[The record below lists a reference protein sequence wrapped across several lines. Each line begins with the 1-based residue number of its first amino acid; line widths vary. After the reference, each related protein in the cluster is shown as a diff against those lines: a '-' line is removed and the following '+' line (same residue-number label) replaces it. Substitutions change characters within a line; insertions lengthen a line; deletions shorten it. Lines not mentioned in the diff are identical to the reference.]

1 MEVLERA
8 MIERVADLIDRCRM
22 FERGHRVGVALSGGA
37 DSVCL
42 LHLLRELGPRWEL
55 KLEVLHLDHQLRGEE
70 SRGDAGFVR
79 EMAGEL
85 GLAAVVRAVDVRG
98 LSRESGENVEQA
110 GRRARREF
118 FLGMLRDGRLD
129 RVALGH
135 TRSDQAETVLFRFL
149 RGSGTAGLAGIR
161 PVTREGLVR
170 PLLEIDRSEVLDY
183 LRERG
188 IPWRED
194 SSNLDRSFAR
204 NRIRHELLP
213 ALARDWNP
221 ALRES
226 LARTAALAQDE
237 EAYWL
242 EAVGA
247 LAGTHLRVE
256 GRAVCVQTG
265 PLLALPRA
273 LARRL
278 IRRAI
283 ETARGDLRQIDF
295 PHVEQVLGL
304 AWGKKAHDRMQ
315 IPGLEVFRSYD
326 WLRLR
331 PSGHGREEDQ
341 DYQFVVSVPGEY
353 RIPGSPKTIELELV
367 ELPVAGNGPDKLK
380 LIPRQGPDSGYT
392 RGESELDWSRIS
404 GVLQLRNWR
413 PGDRYRPAGRAG
425 QSMMKRLFQ
434 QARIPL
440 WARRGWPMITC
451 GEKIVWSAQFGP
463 AAECAATS
471 NSRTRLRVREIGDS
485 TENPGASLAP

>member
-8 MIERVADLIDRCRM
+8 MIERVAELIDRCRM
-22 FERGHRVGVALSGGA
+22 FERGHRVGVAVSGGA

-79 EMAGEL
+79 ETAAGL

-98 LSRESGENVEQA
+98 LSRESRENVEQA

-118 FLGMLRDGRLD
+118 FLGMLREGRLD

-149 RGSGTAGLAGIR
+149 RGSGSAGLAGMR

-170 PLLEIDRSEVLDY
+170 PLLEIDRCEVLEY

-188 IPWRED
+188 IGWRED

-221 ALRES
+221 ALRET

-237 EAYWL
+237 EAYWE

-256 GRAVCVQTG
+256 GQAVCVQTG

-295 PHVEQVLGL
+295 PHVGQVLGL
-304 AWGKKAHDRMQ
+304 AWGKKAHDRVQ

-331 PSGHGREEDQ
+331 PSGHGREEAQ
-341 DYQFVVSVPGEY
+341 DYQLVVSVPGEY
-353 RIPGSPKTIELELV
+353 KIPGSPKTIELELV
-367 ELPVAGNGPDKLK
+367 ELPAGAE
-380 LIPRQGPDSGYT
+380 IQRQGPDCGYN
-392 RGESELDWSRIS
+392 RGESELDWSRIA

-425 QSMMKRLFQ
+425 QTMMKRLFQ
-434 QARIPL
+434 EARIPL

-471 NSRTRLRVREIGDS
+471 ESRTILRVREIGDL
-485 TENPGASLAP
+485 TENPGPSLAP